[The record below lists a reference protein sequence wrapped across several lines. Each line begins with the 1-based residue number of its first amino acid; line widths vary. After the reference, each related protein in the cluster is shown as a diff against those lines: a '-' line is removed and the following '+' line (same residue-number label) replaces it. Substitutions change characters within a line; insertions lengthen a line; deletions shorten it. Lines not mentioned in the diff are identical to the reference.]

1 MLSVITALE
10 FFQHYFSE
18 MGHRDLLVTQNLSQ
32 AHRATNA
39 PLPHAKRPPPGG
51 YVLTH
56 KSSMWISDKA
66 LTLIRV
72 RSRNALDLQPDGVQ
86 ISFAVLDCRMINRNF

>member
-1 MLSVITALE
+1 MLSEITVLE

-39 PLPHAKRPPPGG
+39 PLTGKQEEIPREELPTNHPELLVCENPTC
-51 YVLTH
+51 LTH
-56 KSSMWISDKA
+56 S
-66 LTLIRV
+66 
-72 RSRNALDLQPDGVQ
+72 
-86 ISFAVLDCRMINRNF
+86 

>member
-1 MLSVITALE
+1 MALE

-51 YVLTH
+51 YVQTR
-56 KSSMWISDKA
+56 KSGHESEVKKTKFQTA
-66 LTLIRV
+66 
-72 RSRNALDLQPDGVQ
+72 
-86 ISFAVLDCRMINRNF
+86 